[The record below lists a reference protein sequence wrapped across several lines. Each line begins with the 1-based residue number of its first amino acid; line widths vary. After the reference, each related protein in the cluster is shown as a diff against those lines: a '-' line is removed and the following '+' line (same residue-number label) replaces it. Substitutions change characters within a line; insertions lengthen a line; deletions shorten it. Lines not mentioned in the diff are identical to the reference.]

1 MHKYYRMVA
10 RQHDVG
16 LARQIA
22 DMKAKP
28 ETVTVQQ
35 AANQDFRFCISPTYA
50 GHHPA
55 TYRAVYY
62 VNHQENKGN
71 ASGVPSRS

>member
-10 RQHDVG
+10 RQNYVR

-28 ETVTVQQ
+28 ETVKVQK
-35 AANQDFRFCISPTYA
+35 AADQDLRFCISPTYA
-50 GHHPA
+50 
-55 TYRAVYY
+55 
-62 VNHQENKGN
+62 
-71 ASGVPSRS
+71 

>member
-1 MHKYYRMVA
+1 MS
-10 RQHDVG
+10 G
-16 LARQIA
+16 LPGRS

-35 AANQDFRFCISPTYA
+35 AANQDFRLGIAPTYT

-55 TYRAVYY
+55 TCRAVYY